1 MINIAICD
9 DEPNIRAYLSSLV
22 KKQNTEY
29 EITEY
34 ASADEYL
41 SADKEHDLLFLDI
54 EMQDSASGKDD
65 TDKNGMWLA
74 REIRSRDKGKQPIII
89 FVTGYKD
96 YVFDAFDV
104 GAFHFLIKPI
114 DMEKFADVFHR
125 AAKQI
130 LAEQEQQRKN
140 LIIQYNNTNKVIP
153 FSHIYYVESQ
163 NHKAVIHS
171 KEDEFEYYARM
182 EDLEMELS
190 GQFYRI
196 HRGYLINLSY
206 VDEYN
211 KLEVT
216 LMNGDKL
223 LISKYKYDDFVR
235 AYLDYVA
242 EDGL

>member
-1 MINIAICD
+1 MIKIAICD
-9 DEPNIRAYLSSLV
+9 DEPNIRIYLSSLV
-22 KKQNTEY
+22 KKQNLEC

-54 EMQDSASGKDD
+54 EMEDSASGKGN

-74 REIRSRDKGKQPIII
+74 REIRSRGKGKQPIII
-89 FVTGYKD
+89 FVTGYKE

-114 DMEKFADVFHR
+114 DKEKFADVFHR

-130 LAEQEQQRKN
+130 LAEQEQKKRN
-140 LIIQYNNTNKVIP
+140 LVIQYNNTSKVIP
-153 FSHIYYVESQ
+153 FNHIFYVESR
-163 NHKAVIHS
+163 NHKAVIHA
-171 KEDEFEYYARM
+171 KEGEFEYYATM
-182 EDLEMELS
+182 ENLAMELS

-211 KLEVT
+211 KQEVT

>member
-22 KKQNTEY
+22 KKQDMEC

-41 SADKEHDLLFLDI
+41 SADRRHDLLFLDI
-54 EMQDSASGKDD
+54 EMQDGSPGKGG
-65 TDKNGMWLA
+65 TEKNGMWLA
-74 REIRSRDKGKQPIII
+74 REIRTRENGKQPVII
-89 FVTGYKD
+89 FVTGYKE

-104 GAFHFLIKPI
+104 GAFQYLLKPV
-114 DMEKFADVFHR
+114 DTQKFAEVFHR
-125 AAKQI
+125 AARQI
-130 LAEQEQQRKN
+130 SAEQEQQKRN
-140 LIIQYNNTNKVIP
+140 LVIQYNNTNKAIP
-153 FSHIYYVESQ
+153 FSHIYYVESR

-171 KEDEFEYYARM
+171 REGEFEYYAKM
-182 EDLEMELS
+182 EDLETELS
-190 GQFYRI
+190 GRFYRI

-206 VDEYN
+206 VDEYSRM
-211 KLEVT
+211 EVT

-235 AYLDYVA
+235 AYLDYMA
-242 EDGL
+242 EDSL